1 MVTHIRAKHLISERR
16 ACSLMKL
23 SRTVFHYR
31 RNRANKDTE
40 IEEAL
45 ARLAGL
51 HLEMGFGKFH
61 TMLRRE
67 EKGWNHKRDNLGLL
81 RNEAE

>member
-31 RNRANKDTE
+31 KKTANKDTE

-51 HLEMGFGKFH
+51 HPEMGFGKFY

-67 EKGWNHKRDNLGLL
+67 GKGRNHKL
-81 RNEAE
+81 E